1 MSHVTPELG
10 RERPLPEKWSEHG
23 GKWFTR
29 RKIRIPEVGR
39 IDDGW
44 PNKQK
49 PKSFITGVS
58 VSWIFPLSVYCTLM
72 ISLFQ
77 G

>member
-1 MSHVTPELG
+1 MSHVTPEVG
-10 RERPLPEKWSEHG
+10 RERPLPEKRSEHG

-44 PNKQK
+44 PNKNPRALLQE
-49 PKSFITGVS
+49 S
-58 VSWIFPLSVYCTLM
+58 VSHGSFHCLYIVH
-72 ISLFQ
+72 
-77 G
+77 